1 MAITT
6 RESVSGFI
14 ASEPQLSFTQNGD
27 ARFYARIGQ
36 EHAQRGDDGTFTALE
51 PTFTDL
57 VLFGKSAERA
67 YGKFQKGDAFL
78 AEGQARAYTQT
89 VDGNPVE
96 RDQFVARR
104 IGHDNNRTTY
114 TVERTRP
121 ERTTPAPESAGRE
134 AAGEDPL
141 RAALSARENAVTAD
155 VPGLQKPVPSNRE
168 AVGR

>member
-6 RESVSGFI
+6 RESVSGFV

-36 EHAQRGDDGTFTALE
+36 EHARREDDGSYTPLE
-51 PTFTDL
+51 ATFTDL

-67 YGKFQKGDAFL
+67 FEKFQKGDSFI
-78 AEGQARAYTQT
+78 AEGQARTYIQT
-89 VDGNPVE
+89 VDGKDTE

-114 TVERTRP
+114 TVDRSRTERDTPVAEAPARDSAAEDP
-121 ERTTPAPESAGRE
+121 VRAALAERAKAVATEPQPTPAPAGGRE
-134 AAGEDPL
+134 
-141 RAALSARENAVTAD
+141 TI
-155 VPGLQKPVPSNRE
+155 
-168 AVGR
+168 GR

>member
-36 EHAQRGDDGTFTALE
+36 EHAQRADDGTFTQLE

-67 YGKFQKGDAFL
+67 YGKFQKGDPFL
-78 AEGQARAYTQT
+78 AEGQARSYTQN
-89 VDGNPVE
+89 VDGNLVE

-104 IGHDNNRTTY
+104 IGHDNNRSTY
-114 TVERTRP
+114 TVDRTRP
-121 ERTTPAPESAGRE
+121 EREAPATDRPDR
-134 AAGEDPL
+134 
-141 RAALSARENAVTAD
+141 
-155 VPGLQKPVPSNRE
+155 
-168 AVGR
+168 